1 MQIYGFSS
9 DISLSY
15 GSKILR
21 GVNLLAMAFE
31 PECRGHKVC
40 VDECKVDFAGS
51 ALRRHGATAATAMCA
66 RIFHKMRIT
75 LVCVQNSL
83 YFCRRLEQEKGK

>member
-40 VDECKVDFAGS
+40 VDECKVVFAGGDV
-51 ALRRHGATAATAMCA
+51 RRHEAAAATAVCA
-66 RIFHKMRIT
+66 RIFHKMRII
-75 LVCVQNSL
+75 LVCVQNCL